1 MIGIGV
7 IGCGRIAARRHV
19 PEYYKNPNVKII
31 GYFDY
36 NRSNAEAMAQ
46 KFGGIVYESLE
57 KLLENTEIQ
66 AVSVCVANSAH
77 ALVSIQAMEA
87 GKHVLCEKPMAVTCK
102 EAEDMLACAKKNNR
116 FLMIAQNQRYN
127 IGHMRAKELIEQGI
141 IGKPLTFKTTFG
153 HAGPER
159 WCADENGVIPKDIWF
174 FDKKTASMG
183 AMADLGVHKIDLIQY
198 LLSDKIIE
206 VSAKMMT
213 LDKKNSAGEFIELE
227 DNAICFLKLKSG
239 ITGTL
244 AVSWT
249 YYGEEDN
256 STIIFGTKG
265 IMRIYDN
272 SEHTIH
278 ITTDRKDCIYYDLDK
293 MMSNDNQ
300 KESGVIDRFIESI
313 ISGDWSEEADE
324 NSVNVIRT
332 IEASFE
338 ASRLDKTI
346 KFGGGDAV

>member
-1 MIGIGV
+1 MVGVGI
-7 IGCGRIAARRHV
+7 IGCGRIAERRHV
-19 PEYYKNPNVKII
+19 PEYYNNRNVKII

-36 NRSNAEAMAQ
+36 NKENAMKLAE
-46 KFGGIVYESLE
+46 KYGGIIYESLE
-57 KLLENTEIQ
+57 EMLKDDKIQ

-77 ALVSIQAMEA
+77 TSVSMQALEA
-87 GKHVLCEKPMAVTCK
+87 GKHVLCEKPMAVNC
-102 EAEDMLACAKKNNR
+102 EDAENMLKCAKKNKK

-127 IGHMRAKELIEQGI
+127 VGHIRAKELIEQGI

-159 WCADENGVIPKDIWF
+159 WCADENGVVPKDIWF
-174 FDKKTASMG
+174 FDKKTASLG

-198 LLSDKIIE
+198 LLNDKIVEI
-206 VSAKMMT
+206 SAKMMT
-213 LDKKNSAGEFIELE
+213 LDKKTSQGEAIELE
-227 DNAICFLKLKSG
+227 DNAICFMKLKNG
-239 ITGTL
+239 ITGVMT
-244 AVSWT
+244 VSWT

-293 MMSNDNQ
+293 IMSNENQ
-300 KESGVIDRFIESI
+300 RESGVINRFIDSI
-313 ISGDWSEEADE
+313 ISGDWSERADE
-324 NSVNVIRT
+324 NSGNVIRT
-332 IEASFE
+332 IEAAFE
-338 ASRLDKTI
+338 SSKLDRTI
-346 KFGGGDAV
+346 KFNEDKML